1 MNAAK
6 VKPNLAY
13 SMMKRNL
20 AQVHFV
26 NGRNGSILRAKRKA
40 WEEVSS
46 AEKIMDTLK
55 ILDEIN
61 NTKT

>member
-1 MNAAK
+1 MNVAK
-6 VKPNLAY
+6 VRPNLAY

-20 AQVHFV
+20 VEVHYV
-26 NGRNGSILRAKRKA
+26 NIQNDSALNAKRMA

-55 ILDEIN
+55 ILDDIN
-61 NTKT
+61 NMKN

>member
-1 MNAAK
+1 MNVAK
-6 VKPNLAY
+6 VRPNLAY

-20 AQVHFV
+20 VEVHYV
-26 NGRNGSILRAKRKA
+26 NIQNDSALKAKRMA

-55 ILDEIN
+55 ILDDIN
-61 NTKT
+61 NMKT